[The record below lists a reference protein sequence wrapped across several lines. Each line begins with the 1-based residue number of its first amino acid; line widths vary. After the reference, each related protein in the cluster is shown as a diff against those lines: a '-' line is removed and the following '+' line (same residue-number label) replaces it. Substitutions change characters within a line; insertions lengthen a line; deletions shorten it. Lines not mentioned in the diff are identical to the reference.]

1 MRLGLWIPVTMQ
13 MDEVRRIVR
22 FRGGVS
28 CRRDEGPLGLTLIGR
43 TTDRPDETA
52 TLAFATSAPSG
63 LPEALEDATV
73 EQLDAG
79 RYRIRTGGR
88 EWIFPARSAHLH
100 REVSTTFYRAIT
112 PRLVPWSTR
121 MFWRVVLAM
130 AASPMGKR
138 LLLVLRRR

>member
-1 MRLGLWIPVTMQ
+1 MTP
-13 MDEVRRIVR
+13 MDEARRIVR

-52 TLAFATSAPSG
+52 TLAFAASAPSG

-73 EQLDAG
+73 EQIDAG
-79 RYRIRTGGR
+79 RYRIWTGRR

-100 REVSTTFYRAIT
+100 REVSTTFYRAIA
-112 PRLVPWSTR
+112 PRLVPWSKR
-121 MFWRVVLAM
+121 LFWRVVLAM
-130 AASPMGKR
+130 ASNPVGKR
-138 LLLVLRRR
+138 LLLALRRR

>member
-1 MRLGLWIPVTMQ
+1 

>member
-1 MRLGLWIPVTMQ
+1 MQ

-52 TLAFATSAPSG
+52 TLAFATNAPSG

-130 AASPMGKR
+130 AASPVGKR

>member
-1 MRLGLWIPVTMQ
+1 MTPMV
-13 MDEVRRIVR
+13 EARRIVR

-52 TLAFATSAPSG
+52 TLAFAASAPSG

-73 EQLDAG
+73 EEIEAG
-79 RYRIRTGGR
+79 RYRIWTGRR
-88 EWIFPARSAHLH
+88 EWVFAARSAHLH
-100 REVSTTFYRAIT
+100 REVSTTFYRAIA
-112 PRLVPWSTR
+112 PRLVPWSKR
-121 MFWRVVLAM
+121 LFWHLVLAM
-130 AASPMGKR
+130 AASPVGKR

>member
-1 MRLGLWIPVTMQ
+1 MTP
-13 MDEVRRIVR
+13 MDEARRIVR

-43 TTDRPDETA
+43 TIDRPDETA
-52 TLAFATSAPSG
+52 TLAFSASAPAG

-73 EQLDAG
+73 EQVGAG
-79 RYRIRTGGR
+79 RYRIWTGRR

-121 MFWRVVLAM
+121 LFWRVVLAV
-130 AASPMGKR
+130 ASSWVGKR